1 MGGPRV
7 RLTRTEIEAAGP
19 GWLWDS
25 DVPGLGV
32 RVLAS
37 GVRSY
42 VYRYGAGRRWA
53 TRRLT
58 LGRHGEITLELARR
72 LARRLSGAVAE
83 GHDPAH
89 ELQQARGVLTL
100 AQAWE
105 RYRAEY
111 ATLHKRESTQ
121 RRDAQCM
128 VSVLAALGG
137 QAVDRVTRGDVT
149 RWHVSQSRTRAQANR
164 GLAVLSHVYRLAA
177 EVWALVPHGHNPTRG
192 VRRYEERPRERY
204 LSAEEWARVGA
215 ALDAEEH
222 AASSKYPGFVPAAVS
237 VLRVLALTGARL
249 SEVAE
254 LRWADVDLERG
265 AARLRR
271 RKAGPLWLTLP
282 GAAVDL
288 LRALPRRRDAPWV
301 FPGHRRGAHVSANGV
316 ESAWQRVRSRAGV
329 PDVRVHDLRHSFA
342 SVLVGRGVSL
352 PVIGGLLG
360 HAKPSTTARY
370 AHLAD
375 GPLRA
380 AADGAAEAISAALAY
395 GSESTCSASCP
406 PDSVRVKR

>member
-1 MGGPRV
+1 MGGTRV
-7 RLTRTEIEAAGP
+7 KLTRTEIEGAGP

-25 DVPGLGV
+25 EAPGLGV
-32 RVLAS
+32 RVAAS

-58 LGRHGEITLELARR
+58 LGRHGEITLDLARKLARR
-72 LARRLSGAVAE
+72 LAGAVAE
-83 GHDPAH
+83 GRDPVL
-89 ELQQARGVLTL
+89 ELRVARGVPTL
-100 AQAWE
+100 AEAWA
-105 RYRAEY
+105 RYQAEY
-111 ATLHKRESTQ
+111 AAHHKRASTQ

-128 VSVLAALGG
+128 VSVLAVLGSKV
-137 QAVDRVTRGDVT
+137 VDRVTREDVT
-149 RWHVSQSRTRAQANR
+149 RWHVGRAQVQASANR
-164 GLAVLSHVYRLAA
+164 ALAVLSHVYRLAGD
-177 EVWALVPHGHNPTRG
+177 VWRLVPHGYNPTRG

-204 LSAEEWARVGA
+204 LSAEEWARLGA
-215 ALDAEEH
+215 ALEEETE
-222 AASSKYPGFVPAAVS
+222 AAQRKYAGFAPSAVS

-249 SEVAE
+249 SEIAE

-282 GAAVDL
+282 AAAVAV
-288 LRALPRRRDAPWV
+288 LRELPRRRDGPWV

-316 ESAWQRVRSRAGV
+316 ESAWQRVRARAGLE
-329 PDVRVHDLRHSFA
+329 DVRVHDLRHSFA

-360 HAKPSTTARY
+360 HSKPQTTARY

-375 GPLRA
+375 APLRE
-380 AADGAAEAISAALAY
+380 AADGAADAISAAL
-395 GSESTCSASCP
+395 GT
-406 PDSVRVKR
+406 KG